1 MPASISR
8 AGLLSGMIALSGG
21 MLDALTKVTRYA
33 PARTPVVFVGETG
46 TGKSYFAEALHQAS
60 GRGGPFVDVTAQ
72 ELAPELAR
80 SALFGHVA
88 GAFTGADRKHVGYL
102 AQAER
107 GTLLLDDFHLMRRS
121 VQAMLLRA
129 LERGVYR
136 PVGAERDVPVTC
148 RLTFGL
154 GDEPAR
160 LVERGRMLQDLK
172 SRLGFMVV
180 RLPSLAERRAD
191 IPALAQRFL
200 GLAPEETGVP
210 AGPARFTPSAL
221 EALGAHHY
229 PGNVRDLRE
238 LVREGYL
245 HAVQAGSDVLGIEHL
260 DESVWGALRVGR
272 RRSREEN
279 RRLIQW
285 ALEAEGGNVA
295 RAAARIGAGRN
306 AVREVKTSIRGC
318 DEAPRSGSAL

>member
-1 MPASISR
+1 MV
-8 AGLLSGMIALSGG
+8 ALSGG
-21 MLDALTKVTRYA
+21 MLDALTKVMRYG
-33 PARTPVVFVGETG
+33 PARTPVVFVGATG

-60 GRGGPFVDVTAQ
+60 GRGGPFSDVTAQ

-80 SALFGHVA
+80 SALFGHVT
-88 GAFTGADRKHVGYL
+88 GAFTGADRKHLGYL

-136 PVGAERDVPVTC
+136 PLGAERDVPVTC
-148 RLTFGL
+148 RLAFGV
-154 GDEPAR
+154 GEDPGR
-160 LVERGRMLQDLK
+160 LVERGRMLQDLR

-180 RLPSLAERRAD
+180 RLPSLAERREE

-200 GLAPEETGVP
+200 RLAPEETGVTS
-210 AGPARFTPSAL
+210 GPRTFTSSAL
-221 EALGAHHY
+221 GALGAHHY

-245 HAVQAGSDVLGIEHL
+245 HAVQASSEVLGIEHL
-260 DESVWGALRVGR
+260 DESVWGSLRVDR

-279 RRLIQW
+279 RRVIEW
-285 ALEAEGGNVA
+285 ALTAEGGNVA
-295 RAAARIGAGRN
+295 RAARRLRASRN
-306 AVREVKTSIRGC
+306 TVANVRAT
-318 DEAPRSGSAL
+318 RSGRCEA

>member
-1 MPASISR
+1 MV
-8 AGLLSGMIALSGG
+8 ALSGG
-21 MLDALTKVTRYA
+21 VLDAVTRVMRYG

-46 TGKSYFAEALHQAS
+46 TGKSYFAAALHQAS
-60 GRGGPFVDVTAQ
+60 GRTGPFLDVTAQ
-72 ELAPELAR
+72 ELAPELAP

-88 GAFTGADRKHVGYL
+88 GAFTGADRKHLGYL

-148 RLTFGL
+148 RLVFGVGEEL
-154 GDEPAR
+154 AR
-160 LVERGRMLQDLK
+160 LVERGRMLQDLR

-180 RLPSLAERRAD
+180 RLPSLGERREE

-200 GLAPEETGVP
+200 GLAPEETGVTP
-210 AGPARFTPSAL
+210 GPGTFTSSAL
-221 EALGAHHY
+221 EALGAHRY

-260 DESVWGALRVGR
+260 DESVWGALRLGR
-272 RRSREEN
+272 RRSRQEN
-279 RRLIQW
+279 RRLIEW
-285 ALEAEGGNVA
+285 ALVAERGNVL
-295 RAAARIGAGRN
+295 RAARRVGVSKN
-306 AVREVKTSIRGC
+306 TVKAVRERHV
-318 DEAPRSGSAL
+318 

>member
-1 MPASISR
+1 
-8 AGLLSGMIALSGG
+8 
-21 MLDALTKVTRYA
+21 VTRYA
-33 PARTPVVFVGETG
+33 AARTPVVFVGETG
-46 TGKSYFAEALHQAS
+46 TGKSYFAEVLHQAS
-60 GRGGPFVDVTAQ
+60 GRTGPFVDVTAQ

-148 RLTFGL
+148 RLAFGV
-154 GDEPAR
+154 GEEPAR
-160 LVERGRMLQDLK
+160 LVERRRMLQDLK

-180 RLPSLAERRAD
+180 RLPSLEERRD
-191 IPALAQRFL
+191 EIPALAQRFL
-200 GLAPEETGVP
+200 GLTPDETGVP
-210 AGPARFTPSAL
+210 SGPAHFTPSAL
-221 EALGAHHY
+221 EALAAHHY

-238 LVREGYL
+238 LVREAYL

-279 RRLIQW
+279 RRLIEW
-285 ALEAEGGNVA
+285 ALKAEGGSIA
-295 RAAARIGAGRN
+295 RAARRVQAGRN
-306 AVREVKTSIRGC
+306 TVRSI
-318 DEAPRSGSAL
+318 SASHQSR